1 MKHFFLLVTVLA
13 FSVISCKED
22 KSKKVETHHEKPV
35 EKVATSGEFK
45 VLNSKMTWKG
55 FKATSSHN
63 GEITIKEGKLY
74 VKDNKLVG
82 GEFEIDMNSI
92 TNSDIA
98 KDDPYNKKLVDHL
111 KNADFFD
118 VQKYPKATFEITNVS
133 VKDEISI
140 IEGNLT
146 IKGIT
151 KNISFPASVLVEKSG
166 VTLLSDKIKIDRT
179 DFGIKYKSGKFFKN
193 LKDKLINDIFEVS
206 FKIAAK

>member
-1 MKHFFLLVTVLA
+1 MKNVFLLVTALA
-13 FSVISCKED
+13 FSLTSCKED
-22 KSKKVETHHEKPV
+22 KSKKVETHHAKPV
-35 EKVATSGEFK
+35 KKVATSGEFK

-63 GEITIKEGKLY
+63 GEITITEGKLY
-74 VKDNKLVG
+74 VKDTKLVG

-92 TNSDIA
+92 TNRDIA
-98 KDDPYNKKLVDHL
+98 DNSYKKKIENHL
-111 KNADFFD
+111 KSADFFD

-151 KNISFPASVLVEKSG
+151 KNISFPATVLVEKSG

-179 DFGIKYKSGKFFKN
+179 DFGIKYNSGKFFKN
-193 LKDKLINDIFEVS
+193 LKDKLIRDIFEVS
-206 FKIAAK
+206 FKIVAK

>member
-1 MKHFFLLVTVLA
+1 MKKVFLLVTVLA
-13 FSVISCKED
+13 FSLTSCKED

-35 EKVATSGEFK
+35 KKIATSGEFK

-55 FKATSSHN
+55 FKATSSHD

-92 TNSDIA
+92 TNTDMA

-133 VKDEISI
+133 VKDEVSI

-206 FKIAAK
+206 FKISAK